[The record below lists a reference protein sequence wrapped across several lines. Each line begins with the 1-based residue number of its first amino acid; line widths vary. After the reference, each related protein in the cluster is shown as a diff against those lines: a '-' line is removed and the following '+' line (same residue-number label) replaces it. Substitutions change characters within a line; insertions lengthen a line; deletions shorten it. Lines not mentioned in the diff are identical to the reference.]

1 MINKIN
7 EVIEEIKNLQGRE
20 VLVFGQKTIVDT
32 SGLGIDITEVLE
44 NLKDYTRDL
53 PIIQEYNEQE
63 DEYTEKKLNSID
75 EYLDY
80 LEEMGEINPNNCKS
94 DNSYN
99 WNSNINHN
107 FYIHTYENLST
118 DTLLVVLAVHRYGD
132 VRGNYT
138 EEMLF
143 EFSSD
148 ESFYEAMIQTLFET
162 EVEIDG
168 KKYIATCD
176 VFEESLRIED
186 EEYNEIGSSSATD
199 LEELIQDIKELI
211 EE

>member
-32 SGLGIDITEVLE
+32 SGLCIDITEVLE
-44 NLKDYTRDL
+44 NLKDYAKDL
-53 PIIQEYNEQE
+53 IVEEYNEQE
-63 DEYTEKKLNSID
+63 DEYTEEKLNSID

-80 LEEMGEINPNNCKS
+80 LEEIGDINPNNCKS

-107 FYIHTYENLST
+107 FYIHTYENLSS
-118 DTLLVVLAVHRYGD
+118 DTLLVVLAVHKYGD
-132 VRGNYT
+132 IRGNYT

-143 EFSSD
+143 EFNCD
-148 ESFYEAMIQTLFET
+148 GEFYEAMTQEIFQQ
-162 EVEIDG
+162 EVEIEG
-168 KKYIATCD
+168 KNYYATCD
-176 VFEESLRIED
+176 IFEESLRIED
-186 EEYNEIGSSSATD
+186 ENYDIIGSSNATD